1 MSEDGPTRWSEYE
14 TGQDRVRALALTLT
28 EARNAGWIA
37 DQADVSRSSA
47 VRYLERMVDSGELV
61 AVERGQETRY
71 RPDPA
76 TQYFREL
83 RRLITQHTREELT
96 DELDAIAEDISERRD
111 RYGVETPT
119 ELRRTLGNADL
130 PAAERS
136 ERKRAIEDWEYDR
149 HQRDLIE
156 QALAQY
162 DRVERLL
169 SGTDPGV
176 RRSALL

>member
-1 MSEDGPTRWSEYE
+1 MTEDGPVPFSEHG
-14 TGQDRVRALALTLT
+14 TGEDRVRALALTLT
-28 EARNAGWIA
+28 EARNAGWVA

-47 VRYLERMVDSGELV
+47 VTYLERMVDSGELV

-76 TQYFREL
+76 TQYFKEL
-83 RRLITQHTREELT
+83 RRLITGHTRDELT

-119 ELRRTLGNADL
+119 ELRRTLGDADL
-130 PAAERS
+130 SADERR
-136 ERKRAIEDWEYDR
+136 ERRRAVEDWEYDR

-169 SGTDPGV
+169 SGTGANV
-176 RRSALL
+176 RHTALL